1 MNLDIQ
7 KDILDW
13 VINYIEVNHE
23 FYDYK
28 FPPCP
33 YAKAARLKNLIEIIP
48 YTSGNYFK
56 FAKAQTIDLD
66 NKTIKILV
74 FPRKCRWYYHL
85 HFYLR
90 RLNRKLVLQDRFIQY
105 GSATSTSSKYPGLKG
120 PYFIAIINKLS
131 DVTQG
136 HKQLLKT
143 DYYSYWDRKH
153 YNEVVARRNKLLNK

>member
-1 MNLDIQ
+1 MNDIE

-13 VINYIEVNHE
+13 IINYIEVNNE

-33 YAKAARLKNLIEIIP
+33 YAKSARLKNLVEIKS
-48 YTSGNYFK
+48 YTEGSYLK
-56 FAKAQTIDLD
+56 FVNSEISSLD

-90 RLNRKLVLQDRFIQY
+90 RLNRKLILQDRFIQY
-105 GSATSTSSKYPGLKG
+105 GSALGTTSQYPGLKG

-136 HKQLLKT
+136 HNQLLKT
-143 DYYSYWDRKH
+143 DYYNYWDRKH
-153 YNEVVARRNKLLNK
+153 YKEVVVRRNRLLKK